1 MCIKLKLIKFL
12 VIIYSMPK
20 KMRGRTRTGS
30 KKRGRRGAIATGIQF
45 NGLIQIKMASGN
57 NRMEITSKTKP
68 FIWNSDS
75 VDRNNSFE
83 TLISDIIS
91 RDRNKKILS
100 DMEKSGYSIA
110 DFKYDIIN
118 RLRLMTRENNK
129 VNEFYIQKPGV
140 VILIKTINNAFE
152 SKSTVYNRSPPLVF
166 NSRTQKNTPSQ
177 YPVETPRKKRTRK
190 PFKRPSPLK
199 MSLN

>member
-1 MCIKLKLIKFL
+1 
-12 VIIYSMPK
+12 MPK
-20 KMRGRTRTGS
+20 KMSGRTRTGS

-45 NGLIQIKMASGN
+45 NGLIQIKLAIGTKG
-57 NRMEITSKTKP
+57 MEITSKTEP
-68 FIWNSDS
+68 FIWNSVSNDS
-75 VDRNNSFE
+75 KNSFE

-110 DFKYDIIN
+110 NFKYDIIH
-118 RLRLMTRENNK
+118 RLRLITRENNK
-129 VNEFYIQKPGV
+129 VNEFYIDKPGI

-166 NSRTQKNTPSQ
+166 NSRTQKNTPRQ
-177 YPVETPRKKRTRK
+177 KTLETPRKKRTRK

>member
-1 MCIKLKLIKFL
+1 
-12 VIIYSMPK
+12 MPK

-45 NGLIQIKMASGN
+45 NGLIQIKLAIGTKGMGITSG
-57 NRMEITSKTKP
+57 MEITSKTKP

-110 DFKYDIIN
+110 DFKYDIIH

-166 NSRTQKNTPSQ
+166 NSRTQKNTPRQ
-177 YPVETPRKKRTRK
+177 KTLETPRKKRTRK

>member
-1 MCIKLKLIKFL
+1 
-12 VIIYSMPK
+12 MPK
-20 KMRGRTRTGS
+20 KMSGQARTRS

-75 VDRNNSFE
+75 VDRNNTFE

-91 RDRNKKILS
+91 RHRNKKILS

-110 DFKYDIIN
+110 DFKHDIIN

-129 VNEFYIQKPGV
+129 VNEFVIHKPGV
-140 VILIKTINNAFE
+140 VILIETINNAFE
-152 SKSTVYNRSPPLVF
+152 SKSTVYNRPTPTVF
-166 NSRTQKNTPSQ
+166 NLLGSKKGIPSQ
-177 YPVETPRKKRTRK
+177 YPVETPWKIDAKKKRTRK